1 MEELD
6 CFDFSKVKRN
16 LTGRGV
22 KDKPEAANGS
32 SQFSSMIFQSR
43 SETRLGTSFTFF
55 STK

>member
-32 SQFSSMIFQSR
+32 SQFSSMFFQSR